1 MKIKITGVLAATL
14 ALTMILPTG
23 AKAFS
28 DNNTTVVTNEEV
40 VSQEL
45 KKIAE
50 EKAALLT
57 KSHGANSVQYAL
69 IDNGKL
75 ILSGQAGK
83 NDMEGGKPLTK
94 DTQYGIGSVS
104 KMYATAAVMK
114 LVDEGKIDLD
124 APVVHYVPDFKM
136 KDGRYKRITPR
147 MLLNHSSGLQGS
159 TLGNAF
165 LFNDN
170 DTYAHD
176 ILLQQLSNQNL
187 KADPGAFSV
196 YCNDGFTLAEILVE
210 RVSGMS
216 FTEFLHQS
224 FTGPL
229 KMNHTKT
236 PQDNKWRDENR
247 AGLYFPAY
255 QGQLPNES
263 VNVIGTGG
271 ISSTAEDMVRFS
283 QLFMRQGKGKGI
295 LSDKVVNAMEQEEYK
310 KGIWP
315 GAGDNI
321 FNYGLGWD
329 SVKLYPFSEYG
340 IKALAKGGDT
350 ALQHAILVVLPEQ
363 KIAAAVLTSGG
374 RSSTNQ
380 LLATELLLATLKEKG
395 TIKEIKPNKSFG
407 KPVKVKMPQGLAKKA
422 GFYSNSETHFK
433 IEITNNGELF
443 LPSNREEKF
452 VYTADGSFINE
463 KGTSKL
469 NFVTEKNG
477 RTYLKE
483 SAYKSH
489 PGLGQSVMTHYLAEK
504 LEDNVLSKKTAAAW
518 AKREGVKFYLV
529 NEKFSSIQYLVQ
541 PKLLTTQIIR
551 KEGSAGYWDGR
562 KITGPNTATHQL
574 QIPVMNGRDTTET
587 HFYTEGGNE
596 YMEMAGLLYVSESNV
611 KPIDR
616 GQSSKVTLEAN
627 GHAKW
632 FTIPQAAAEKR
643 MTVTLPSKGSFAVY
657 DEKGVCANF
666 SIVSGNNKVKLPKN
680 GTIVFAGAPN
690 SEFAISVN

>member
-1 MKIKITGVLAATL
+1 MKNKLTGVLAATL

-28 DNNTTVVTNEEV
+28 DSKTTVVSNVEV
-40 VSQEL
+40 ASQEL
-45 KKIAE
+45 KKIAA

-57 KSHGANSVQYAL
+57 KSHGTTSVQYAL

-75 ILSGQAGK
+75 TLSGQAGK
-83 NDMEGGKPLTK
+83 NDMEGEQPLTK
-94 DTQYGIGSVS
+94 DTLYGIGSVS

-114 LVDEGKIDLD
+114 LVDEGKVDLD
-124 APVVHYVPDFKM
+124 APVVNYVPDFKM

-159 TLGNAF
+159 TLSNAF

-170 DTYAHD
+170 DTYSHD
-176 ILLQQLSNQNL
+176 FLLQQLSNQSL

-216 FTEFLHQS
+216 FTEFLQQR
-224 FTGPL
+224 FTEPL

-236 PQDNKWRDENR
+236 PQDKWRDEKR

-255 QGQLPNES
+255 QGQLPIES

-271 ISSTAEDMVRFS
+271 VSSTAEDMVRFS
-283 QLFMRQGKGKGI
+283 QLFMGQGKGI
-295 LSDKVVNAMEQEEYK
+295 LSDKVVKAMEQEEYK
-310 KGIWP
+310 KGMWP
-315 GAGDNI
+315 GDGDNI

-340 IKALAKGGDT
+340 IKGLAKGGDT

-363 KIAAAVLTSGG
+363 KMAAAVLSSGG

-380 LLATELLLATLKEKG
+380 LLATELLLAVLKEKG
-395 TIKEIKPNKSFG
+395 TIKNIKPNKSFG
-407 KPVKVKMPQGLAKKA
+407 KPIKVKMPQDVAKKA
-422 GFYSNSETHFK
+422 GFYGNSETHFK
-433 IEITNNGELF
+433 IEITKNGELF
-443 LPSNREEKF
+443 LPSNREEKY
-452 VYTADGSFINE
+452 VYTVDGSFINE

-477 RTYLKE
+477 RTYLRE
-483 SAYKSH
+483 STYKST
-489 PGLGQSVMTHYLAEK
+489 PDLGQGAMTHYLAEK

-529 NEKFSSIQYLVQ
+529 NEKFSSIEYLVQ
-541 PKLLTTQIIR
+541 PKLITTQIIR
-551 KEGSAGYWDGR
+551 KEGLAGYWEGR
-562 KITGPNTATHQL
+562 KITGPNTAAHQL

-596 YMEMAGLLYVSESNV
+596 YMEMAGLLYVSGNNV
-611 KPIDR
+611 KPLDA
-616 GQSSKVTLEAN
+616 GQSSKVTLQAN

-632 FTIPQAAAEKR
+632 FTIPQAAAGKR
-643 MTVTLPSKGSFAVY
+643 MTVTLPSKGAFAVY
-657 DEKGVCANF
+657 DENGVCVNF
-666 SIVSGNNKVKLPKN
+666 TIVSGNNKVKLPKN
-680 GTIVFAGAPN
+680 GTVVIAGAPN
-690 SEFAISVN
+690 SEFAITLN

>member
-1 MKIKITGVLAATL
+1 MKNKLTGVLAATL

-28 DNNTTVVTNEEV
+28 DGKTTVVSNAEV
-40 VSQEL
+40 ASQEL
-45 KKIAE
+45 KKIAA

-57 KSHGANSVQYAL
+57 KSHGTTSVQYAL

-75 ILSGQAGK
+75 TLSGQAGK
-83 NDMEGGKPLTK
+83 NDMEGEQPLTK
-94 DTQYGIGSVS
+94 DTLYGIGSVS
-104 KMYATAAVMK
+104 KMYTTAAVMK
-114 LVDEGKIDLD
+114 LVDEGKVDLD
-124 APVVHYVPDFKM
+124 APVVRYVPDFKM

-159 TLGNAF
+159 TLSNAF

-170 DTYAHD
+170 DTYSHD
-176 ILLQQLSNQNL
+176 FLLQQLSNQSL

-216 FTEFLHQS
+216 FTEFLHQR
-224 FTGPL
+224 FTEPL

-236 PQDNKWRDENR
+236 PQDKWRDEKR

-255 QGQLPNES
+255 QGQLPIES

-271 ISSTAEDMVRFS
+271 VSSTAEDMVRFS
-283 QLFMRQGKGKGI
+283 QLFMGQGKGI
-295 LSDKVVNAMEQEEYK
+295 LSDKVVKAMEQEEYK
-310 KGIWP
+310 KGMWP
-315 GAGDNI
+315 GDGDNI

-329 SVKLYPFSEYG
+329 SVKLFPFSEYG
-340 IKALAKGGDT
+340 IKGLAKGGDT

-363 KIAAAVLTSGG
+363 KMAAAVLSSGG

-380 LLATELLLATLKEKG
+380 LLATELLLAVLKEKG
-395 TIKEIKPNKSFG
+395 TIKNIKPNKSFG
-407 KPVKVKMPQGLAKKA
+407 KPVKVKMPQDVAKKA
-422 GFYSNSETHFK
+422 GFYGNSETHFK
-433 IEITNNGELF
+433 IKITKNGELF
-443 LPSNREEKF
+443 LPSNREEKY

-477 RTYLKE
+477 RTYLRE
-483 SAYKSH
+483 STYKST
-489 PGLGQSVMTHYLAEK
+489 PKLGQSAMTHYLAEK

-529 NEKFSSIQYLVQ
+529 NEKFSSIEYLVQ
-541 PKLLTTQIIR
+541 PKLITTQITR
-551 KEGSAGYWDGR
+551 KEGLAGYWEGR

-596 YMEMAGLLYVSESNV
+596 YMEMAGLLYVSGTNV
-611 KPIDR
+611 KPLDA
-616 GQSSKVTLEAN
+616 GQSSKVTLQAN

-632 FTIPQAAAEKR
+632 FTIPQAAAGKK
-643 MTVTLPSKGSFAVY
+643 MTVTLPSKGAFAVY
-657 DEKGVCANF
+657 DDNGVCVNF
-666 SIVSGNNKVKLPKN
+666 TIVSGNNKVKLPKN
-680 GTIVFAGAPN
+680 GTIVIAGAPN
-690 SEFAISVN
+690 SEFAITLN

>member
-1 MKIKITGVLAATL
+1 MKNKLTGVLAATL

-28 DNNTTVVTNEEV
+28 DSKTTVVSNAEV
-40 VSQEL
+40 ASQEL
-45 KKIAE
+45 KKFAA

-57 KSHGANSVQYAL
+57 KSHGTTSVQYAL

-75 ILSGQAGK
+75 TLSGQAGK
-83 NDMEGGKPLTK
+83 NDMEGEQPLTK
-94 DTQYGIGSVS
+94 DTLYGIGSVS

-114 LVDEGKIDLD
+114 LVDEGKVDLD
-124 APVVHYVPDFKM
+124 APVVNYVPDFKM

-159 TLGNAF
+159 TLSNAF

-170 DTYAHD
+170 DTYSHD
-176 ILLQQLSNQNL
+176 FLLQQLSNQSL

-216 FTEFLHQS
+216 FTEFLHQR
-224 FTGPL
+224 FTEPL

-236 PQDNKWRDENR
+236 PQDKWRDEKR

-255 QGQLPNES
+255 QGQLPIES

-271 ISSTAEDMVRFS
+271 VSSTAEDMVRFS
-283 QLFMRQGKGKGI
+283 QLFMGQGKGI
-295 LSDKVVNAMEQEEYK
+295 LSDKVVKAMEQEEYK
-310 KGIWP
+310 KGMWP
-315 GAGDNI
+315 GDGDNI

-340 IKALAKGGDT
+340 IRGLAKGGDT

-363 KIAAAVLTSGG
+363 KMAAAVLSSGG

-380 LLATELLLATLKEKG
+380 LLATELLLAVLKEKG
-395 TIKEIKPNKSFG
+395 TIKNIKPNKSFG
-407 KPVKVKMPQGLAKKA
+407 KPVKVKMPQDVGKKA
-422 GFYSNSETHFK
+422 GFYGNSETHFK
-433 IEITNNGELF
+433 IEITKNGELF
-443 LPSNREEKF
+443 LPSNQEEKY

-477 RTYLKE
+477 RTYLRE
-483 SAYKSH
+483 STYKST
-489 PGLGQSVMTHYLAEK
+489 PDLGQGAMTHYLAEK

-529 NEKFSSIQYLVQ
+529 NEKFSSIEYLVQ
-541 PKLLTTQIIR
+541 PKLITTQITR
-551 KEGSAGYWDGR
+551 KEGLAGYWEGR

-596 YMEMAGLLYVSESNV
+596 YMEMAGLLYVSGANV
-611 KPIDR
+611 KPLDA
-616 GQSSKVTLEAN
+616 GQSSKVTLQAN

-632 FTIPQAAAEKR
+632 FTIPQAAAGKM
-643 MTVTLPSKGSFAVY
+643 MTVTLPSKGAFAVY
-657 DEKGVCANF
+657 DENGVCVNF
-666 SIVSGNNKVKLPKN
+666 TIVSGNNKVKLPKN
-680 GTIVFAGAPN
+680 GTVVIAGAPN
-690 SEFAISVN
+690 SEFAITLN

>member
-1 MKIKITGVLAATL
+1 MKNKLTGVLAATL

-28 DNNTTVVTNEEV
+28 DSKTTVVSNVEV
-40 VSQEL
+40 ASQEL
-45 KKIAE
+45 KKIAA

-57 KSHGANSVQYAL
+57 KSHGTTSVQYAL

-75 ILSGQAGK
+75 TLSGQAGK
-83 NDMEGGKPLTK
+83 NDMEGEQPLTK
-94 DTQYGIGSVS
+94 DTLYGIGSVS

-114 LVDEGKIDLD
+114 LVDEGKVDLD
-124 APVVHYVPDFKM
+124 APVVNYVPDFKM

-159 TLGNAF
+159 TLSNAF

-170 DTYAHD
+170 DTYSHD
-176 ILLQQLSNQNL
+176 FLLQQLSNQSL

-216 FTEFLHQS
+216 FTEFLHQR
-224 FTGPL
+224 FTEPL

-236 PQDNKWRDENR
+236 PQDKWRDEKR

-255 QGQLPNES
+255 QGQLPIES

-271 ISSTAEDMVRFS
+271 VSSTAEDMVRFS
-283 QLFMRQGKGKGI
+283 QLFMGQGKGI
-295 LSDKVVNAMEQEEYK
+295 LSDKVVKAMEQEEYK
-310 KGIWP
+310 KGMWP
-315 GAGDNI
+315 GDGDNI

-340 IKALAKGGDT
+340 IKGLAKGGDT

-363 KIAAAVLTSGG
+363 KMAAAVLSSGG

-380 LLATELLLATLKEKG
+380 LLATELLLAVLKEKG
-395 TIKEIKPNKSFG
+395 TIKNIKPNKSFG
-407 KPVKVKMPQGLAKKA
+407 KPVKVKMPQDVAKKA
-422 GFYSNSETHFK
+422 GFYGNSETHFK
-433 IEITNNGELF
+433 IEITKNGELF
-443 LPSNREEKF
+443 LPSNREEKY
-452 VYTADGSFINE
+452 VYTVDGSFINE

-477 RTYLKE
+477 RTYLRE
-483 SAYKSH
+483 STYKST
-489 PGLGQSVMTHYLAEK
+489 PDLGQGAMTHYLAEK

-529 NEKFSSIQYLVQ
+529 NEKFSSIEYLVQ
-541 PKLLTTQIIR
+541 PKLITTQITR
-551 KEGSAGYWDGR
+551 KEGLAGYWEGR
-562 KITGPNTATHQL
+562 KITGPNTAAHQL

-596 YMEMAGLLYVSESNV
+596 YMEMAGLLYVSGNNV
-611 KPIDR
+611 KPLDA
-616 GQSSKVTLEAN
+616 GQSSKVTLQAN

-632 FTIPQAAAEKR
+632 FTIPQAAAGKR
-643 MTVTLPSKGSFAVY
+643 MTVTLPSKGAFVVY
-657 DEKGVCANF
+657 DENGVCVNF
-666 SIVSGNNKVKLPKN
+666 TIVSGNNKVKLPKN
-680 GTIVFAGAPN
+680 GTVVIAGAPN
-690 SEFAISVN
+690 SEFAITLN

>member
-1 MKIKITGVLAATL
+1 MKNKLTGVLAATL

-28 DNNTTVVTNEEV
+28 DSKTTVVSNAEV
-40 VSQEL
+40 ARQEL
-45 KKIAE
+45 KKIAA

-57 KSHGANSVQYAL
+57 KSHGTTSVQYAL

-75 ILSGQAGK
+75 TLSGQAGK
-83 NDMEGGKPLTK
+83 NDMEGEQPLTK
-94 DTQYGIGSVS
+94 DTLYGIGSVS

-114 LVDEGKIDLD
+114 LVDEGKVDLD
-124 APVVHYVPDFKM
+124 APVVNYVPDFKM

-159 TLGNAF
+159 TLSNAF

-170 DTYAHD
+170 DTYSHD
-176 ILLQQLSNQNL
+176 LLLQQLSNQSL

-216 FTEFLHQS
+216 FTEFLHQR
-224 FTGPL
+224 FTEPL

-236 PQDNKWRDENR
+236 PQDKSRDEKR

-255 QGQLPNES
+255 QGQLPIES

-271 ISSTAEDMVRFS
+271 VSSTAEDMVRFS
-283 QLFMRQGKGKGI
+283 QLFMGQGKGI
-295 LSDKVVNAMEQEEYK
+295 LSDKVVKAMEQEEYK
-310 KGIWP
+310 KGMWP
-315 GAGDNI
+315 GDGDNI

-329 SVKLYPFSEYG
+329 SVKLYTFSEYG
-340 IKALAKGGDT
+340 IKGLAKGGDT

-363 KIAAAVLTSGG
+363 KMAAAVLSSGG

-380 LLATELLLATLKEKG
+380 LLATELLLAVLKEKG
-395 TIKEIKPNKSFG
+395 TIKNIKPNKSFG
-407 KPVKVKMPQGLAKKA
+407 KPVKVKMPQDVAKKA
-422 GFYSNSETHFK
+422 GFYGNSETHFK
-433 IEITNNGELF
+433 IEITKNGELF
-443 LPSNREEKF
+443 LPSNREEKY
-452 VYTADGSFINE
+452 VYTADGSFTNE

-477 RTYLKE
+477 RTYLRE
-483 SAYKSH
+483 STYKST
-489 PGLGQSVMTHYLAEK
+489 PDLGQGAMTHYLAEK

-529 NEKFSSIQYLVQ
+529 NEKFSSIEYLVQ
-541 PKLLTTQIIR
+541 PKLITTQITR
-551 KEGSAGYWDGR
+551 KEGLAGYWEGR

-596 YMEMAGLLYVSESNV
+596 YMEMAGLLYVSGTNV
-611 KPIDR
+611 KPLDA
-616 GQSSKVTLEAN
+616 GQSSKVTLQAN

-632 FTIPQAAAEKR
+632 FTIPQAAAGKR
-643 MTVTLPSKGSFAVY
+643 MTVTLPSKGAFAVY
-657 DEKGVCANF
+657 DENGVCVNF
-666 SIVSGNNKVKLPKN
+666 TIVSGNNKVKLPKN
-680 GTIVFAGAPN
+680 GTVVIAGAPN
-690 SEFAISVN
+690 SEFAITLN

>member
-1 MKIKITGVLAATL
+1 MKNELTGVLAVAL

-23 AKAFS
+23 AKVFS
-28 DNNTTVVTNEEV
+28 DSKTTVVTGEEV
-40 VSQEL
+40 ASQEL
-45 KKIAE
+45 KKIAA

-57 KSHGANSVQYAL
+57 KSHGATSVQYAL

-83 NDMEGGKPLTK
+83 NDMEGKQPLTK
-94 DTQYGIGSVS
+94 DTLYGIGSVS

-114 LVDEGKIDLD
+114 LVDEGKVDLD
-124 APVVHYVPDFKM
+124 APVVRYVPDFEM

-159 TLGNAF
+159 TLSNAF

-176 ILLQQLSNQNL
+176 VLLQQLSKQNL

-216 FTEFLHQS
+216 FTEFLHQR
-224 FTGPL
+224 FTEPL
-229 KMNHTKT
+229 KMHRTKT
-236 PQDNKWRDENR
+236 PQDKWRDEKR
-247 AGLYFPAY
+247 AGLYFPPY
-255 QGQLPNES
+255 QGQLPIES

-283 QLFMRQGKGKGI
+283 QLFMGQGKGI
-295 LSDKVVNAMEQEEYK
+295 LSDKVVKAMEQEEYK
-310 KGIWP
+310 KGMWP
-315 GAGDNI
+315 GDGDNI

-329 SVKLYPFSEYG
+329 SVKLYPFSEYE

-363 KIAAAVLTSGG
+363 RMAVAVLSSGG

-380 LLATELLLATLKEKG
+380 LMATELLLAALKENG
-395 TIKEIKPNKSFG
+395 TIKDVKPNKSFG
-407 KPVKVKMPQGLAKKA
+407 KPVKVKMPQDVAKNA
-422 GFYSNSETHFK
+422 GFYGNSETHFK
-433 IEITNNGELF
+433 IEITKKGELF
-443 LPSNREEKF
+443 LTSNREEKY

-469 NFVTEKNG
+469 NFVIEKNG

-483 SAYKSH
+483 STYKSH
-489 PGLGQSVMTHYLAEK
+489 PGLGQGVMTHYLAEK

-529 NEKFSSIQYLVQ
+529 NEKFSSIEYLVQ
-541 PKLLTTQIIR
+541 PKLIITQINR
-551 KEGSAGYWDGR
+551 DEGLAGYWDGK
-562 KITGPNTATHQL
+562 KIIGPNTATHQL

-596 YMEMAGLLYVSESNV
+596 YMEMAGLLYVSGSNV
-611 KPIDR
+611 KPLDVGR
-616 GQSSKVTLEAN
+616 SSKVTLQAN

-632 FTIPQAAAEKR
+632 FTIPKAAAGK
-643 MTVTLPSKGSFAVY
+643 MMNVTLPSKGSFVVY
-657 DEKGVCANF
+657 DEKGVCVNF
-666 SIVSGNNKVKLPKN
+666 TVVSGNNKVKLPKN
-680 GTIVFAGAPN
+680 GTVVFAGAPN
-690 SEFAISVN
+690 SEFVISVN

>member
-1 MKIKITGVLAATL
+1 MKNKLTGVLAATL

-28 DNNTTVVTNEEV
+28 DSKTTVVSNAEV
-40 VSQEL
+40 ASQEL
-45 KKIAE
+45 KKIAA

-57 KSHGANSVQYAL
+57 KSHGTTSVQYAL

-75 ILSGQAGK
+75 TLSGQAGK
-83 NDMEGGKPLTK
+83 NDMEGEQPLTK
-94 DTQYGIGSVS
+94 DTLYGIGSVS

-114 LVDEGKIDLD
+114 LVDEGKVDLD
-124 APVVHYVPDFKM
+124 APVVNYVPDFKM
-136 KDGRYKRITPR
+136 KDGRYKCITPR

-159 TLGNAF
+159 TLSNAF

-170 DTYAHD
+170 DTYSRD
-176 ILLQQLSNQNL
+176 FLLQQLSNQSL

-216 FTEFLHQS
+216 FTEFLHQR
-224 FTGPL
+224 FTEPL

-236 PQDNKWRDENR
+236 PQDKWRDEKR

-255 QGQLPNES
+255 QGQLPIES

-271 ISSTAEDMVRFS
+271 VSSTAEDMVRFS
-283 QLFMRQGKGKGI
+283 QLFMGQGKGL
-295 LSDKVVNAMEQEEYK
+295 LSDKVVKAMEQEEYK
-310 KGIWP
+310 KGMWP
-315 GAGDNI
+315 GDGDNI

-340 IKALAKGGDT
+340 IKGLAKGGDT

-363 KIAAAVLTSGG
+363 KMAAAVLSSGG

-380 LLATELLLATLKEKG
+380 LLATELLLAVLKEKG
-395 TIKEIKPNKSFG
+395 TIKSIKPNKSFG
-407 KPVKVKMPQGLAKKA
+407 KPVKVKMPQDVAKKA
-422 GFYSNSETHFK
+422 GFYGNSETHFK
-433 IEITNNGELF
+433 IEIMKNGELL
-443 LPSNREEKF
+443 LPSNREEKY

-477 RTYLKE
+477 RTYLRE
-483 SAYKSH
+483 STYKST
-489 PGLGQSVMTHYLAEK
+489 PDLGQGAMTHYLAEK

-529 NEKFSSIQYLVQ
+529 NEKFSSIEYLVQ
-541 PKLLTTQIIR
+541 PKLITTQITR
-551 KEGSAGYWDGR
+551 KEGLAGYWEGR

-596 YMEMAGLLYVSESNV
+596 YMEMAGLLYVSGTNL
-611 KPIDR
+611 KPLDA
-616 GQSSKVTLEAN
+616 GQSSKVTLQAN

-632 FTIPQAAAEKR
+632 FTIPQAATGKR
-643 MTVTLPSKGSFAVY
+643 MTVTLPSKGAFAVY
-657 DEKGVCANF
+657 DENGVCVNF
-666 SIVSGNNKVKLPKN
+666 TIVSGNNKVKLPKN
-680 GTIVFAGAPN
+680 GTVVIAGAPN
-690 SEFAISVN
+690 SEFAITLN

>member
-1 MKIKITGVLAATL
+1 MKNKLTGVLAATL

-28 DNNTTVVTNEEV
+28 DSKTTVVSNVEV
-40 VSQEL
+40 ASQEL
-45 KKIAE
+45 KKIAA

-57 KSHGANSVQYAL
+57 KSHGTTSVQYAL

-75 ILSGQAGK
+75 TLSGQAGK
-83 NDMEGGKPLTK
+83 NDMEGEQPLTK
-94 DTQYGIGSVS
+94 DTLYGIGSVS

-114 LVDEGKIDLD
+114 LVDEGKVDLD
-124 APVVHYVPDFKM
+124 APVVNYVPDFKM

-159 TLGNAF
+159 TLSNAF

-170 DTYAHD
+170 DTYSHD
-176 ILLQQLSNQNL
+176 FLLQQLSNQSL

-216 FTEFLHQS
+216 FTEFLHQR
-224 FTGPL
+224 FTEPL

-236 PQDNKWRDENR
+236 PQDKWRDEKR

-255 QGQLPNES
+255 QGQLPIES

-271 ISSTAEDMVRFS
+271 VSSTAEDMVRFS
-283 QLFMRQGKGKGI
+283 QLFMGQGKGI
-295 LSDKVVNAMEQEEYK
+295 LSDKVVKAMEQEEYK
-310 KGIWP
+310 KGMWP
-315 GAGDNI
+315 GDGDNI

-340 IKALAKGGDT
+340 IKGLAKGGDT

-363 KIAAAVLTSGG
+363 KMAAAVLSSGG

-380 LLATELLLATLKEKG
+380 LLATELLLAVLKEKG
-395 TIKEIKPNKSFG
+395 TIKNIKPNKSFG
-407 KPVKVKMPQGLAKKA
+407 KPVKVKMPQDVAKKA
-422 GFYSNSETHFK
+422 GFYGNSETHFK
-433 IEITNNGELF
+433 IEITKNGELF
-443 LPSNREEKF
+443 LPSNREEKY
-452 VYTADGSFINE
+452 VYTVDGSFINE

-477 RTYLKE
+477 RTYLRE
-483 SAYKSH
+483 STYKST
-489 PGLGQSVMTHYLAEK
+489 PDLGQGAMTHYLAEK

-529 NEKFSSIQYLVQ
+529 NEKFSSIEYLVQ
-541 PKLLTTQIIR
+541 PKLITTQIIR
-551 KEGSAGYWDGR
+551 KEGLAGYWEGR
-562 KITGPNTATHQL
+562 KITGPNTAAHQL
-574 QIPVMNGRDTTET
+574 QIPMMNGRDTTET

-596 YMEMAGLLYVSESNV
+596 YMEMAGLLYVSGNNV
-611 KPIDR
+611 KPLDA
-616 GQSSKVTLEAN
+616 GQSSKVTLQAN

-632 FTIPQAAAEKR
+632 FTIPQAAAGKR
-643 MTVTLPSKGSFAVY
+643 MTVTLPSKGAFAVY
-657 DEKGVCANF
+657 DENGVCVNF
-666 SIVSGNNKVKLPKN
+666 TIVSGNNKVKLPKN
-680 GTIVFAGAPN
+680 GTVVIAGAPN
-690 SEFAISVN
+690 SEFAITLN

>member
-1 MKIKITGVLAATL
+1 MKNKLTGVLAATL

-28 DNNTTVVTNEEV
+28 DSKTTVVSNTEV
-40 VSQEL
+40 ASQEL
-45 KKIAE
+45 KKIAA

-57 KSHGANSVQYAL
+57 KSHGTTSVQYAL

-75 ILSGQAGK
+75 TLSGQAGK
-83 NDMEGGKPLTK
+83 NDMEGEQPLTK
-94 DTQYGIGSVS
+94 DTLYGIGSVS

-114 LVDEGKIDLD
+114 LVDEGKVDLD
-124 APVVHYVPDFKM
+124 APVVNYVPDFKM

-159 TLGNAF
+159 TLSNAF

-170 DTYAHD
+170 DTYSHD
-176 ILLQQLSNQNL
+176 FLLQQLSNQSL

-216 FTEFLHQS
+216 FTEFLHQR
-224 FTGPL
+224 FTEPL

-236 PQDNKWRDENR
+236 PQDKWRNEKR

-255 QGQLPNES
+255 QGQLPIES

-271 ISSTAEDMVRFS
+271 VSSTAEDMVRFS
-283 QLFMRQGKGKGI
+283 QLFMGQGKGI
-295 LSDKVVNAMEQEEYK
+295 LSDKVVKAMEQEEYK
-310 KGIWP
+310 KGMWP
-315 GAGDNI
+315 GDGDNI

-340 IKALAKGGDT
+340 IKGLAKGGDT

-363 KIAAAVLTSGG
+363 KMAAAVLSSGG

-380 LLATELLLATLKEKG
+380 LLATELLLAVLKEKG
-395 TIKEIKPNKSFG
+395 TIKSIKPNKSFG
-407 KPVKVKMPQGLAKKA
+407 KPVKVKMPQDVAKKA
-422 GFYSNSETHFK
+422 GFYGNSETHFK
-433 IEITNNGELF
+433 IEITKNGELL
-443 LPSNREEKF
+443 LPSNREEKY

-477 RTYLKE
+477 RTYLRE
-483 SAYKSH
+483 STYKST
-489 PGLGQSVMTHYLAEK
+489 PDLGQGAMTHYLAEK

-529 NEKFSSIQYLVQ
+529 NEKFSSIEYLVQ
-541 PKLLTTQIIR
+541 PKLITTQITR
-551 KEGSAGYWDGR
+551 KEGLAGYWEGR

-596 YMEMAGLLYVSESNV
+596 YMEMAGLLYVSGTNV
-611 KPIDR
+611 KPLDA
-616 GQSSKVTLEAN
+616 GQSSKVTLQAN

-632 FTIPQAAAEKR
+632 FTIPQAAAGKR
-643 MTVTLPSKGSFAVY
+643 MTVTLPSKGAFAVY
-657 DEKGVCANF
+657 DENGVCVNF
-666 SIVSGNNKVKLPKN
+666 TIVSGNNKVKLPKN
-680 GTIVFAGAPN
+680 GTVVIAGAPN
-690 SEFAISVN
+690 SEFAITLN

>member
-1 MKIKITGVLAATL
+1 MKNKLTGVLAATL

-28 DNNTTVVTNEEV
+28 DSKTTVVSNVEV
-40 VSQEL
+40 ASQEL
-45 KKIAE
+45 KKIAA

-57 KSHGANSVQYAL
+57 KSHGTTSVQYAL

-75 ILSGQAGK
+75 TLSGQAGK
-83 NDMEGGKPLTK
+83 NDMEGEQPLTK
-94 DTQYGIGSVS
+94 DTLYGIGSVS

-114 LVDEGKIDLD
+114 LVDEGKVDLD
-124 APVVHYVPDFKM
+124 APVVNYVPDFKM

-159 TLGNAF
+159 TLSNAF

-170 DTYAHD
+170 DTYSHD
-176 ILLQQLSNQNL
+176 FLLQQLSNQSL

-216 FTEFLHQS
+216 FTEFLHQR
-224 FTGPL
+224 FTEPL

-236 PQDNKWRDENR
+236 PQDKWRDEKR

-255 QGQLPNES
+255 QGQLPIES

-271 ISSTAEDMVRFS
+271 VSSTAEDMVRFS
-283 QLFMRQGKGKGI
+283 QLFMGQGKGI
-295 LSDKVVNAMEQEEYK
+295 LSDKVVKAMEQEEYK
-310 KGIWP
+310 KGMWP
-315 GAGDNI
+315 GDGDNI

-340 IKALAKGGDT
+340 IKGLAKGGDT

-363 KIAAAVLTSGG
+363 KMAAAVLSSGG

-380 LLATELLLATLKEKG
+380 LLATELLLAVLKEKG
-395 TIKEIKPNKSFG
+395 TIKNIKPNKSFG
-407 KPVKVKMPQGLAKKA
+407 KPVKVKMPQDVAKKA
-422 GFYSNSETHFK
+422 GFYGNSETHFK
-433 IEITNNGELF
+433 IEITKNGELF
-443 LPSNREEKF
+443 LPSNREEKY
-452 VYTADGSFINE
+452 VYTVDGSFINE
-463 KGTSKL
+463 NGTSKL

-477 RTYLKE
+477 RTYLRE
-483 SAYKSH
+483 STYKST
-489 PGLGQSVMTHYLAEK
+489 PDLGQGAMTHYLAEK

-529 NEKFSSIQYLVQ
+529 NEKFSSIEYLVQ
-541 PKLLTTQIIR
+541 PKLITTQIIR
-551 KEGSAGYWDGR
+551 KEGLAGYWEGR
-562 KITGPNTATHQL
+562 KITGPNTAAHQL

-596 YMEMAGLLYVSESNV
+596 YMEMAGLLYVSGNNV
-611 KPIDR
+611 KPLDA
-616 GQSSKVTLEAN
+616 GQSSKVTLQAN

-632 FTIPQAAAEKR
+632 FTIPQAAAGKR
-643 MTVTLPSKGSFAVY
+643 MTVTLPSKGAFAVY
-657 DEKGVCANF
+657 DENGVCVNF
-666 SIVSGNNKVKLPKN
+666 TIVSGNNKVKLPKN
-680 GTIVFAGAPN
+680 GTVVIAGAPN
-690 SEFAISVN
+690 SEFAITLN

>member
-1 MKIKITGVLAATL
+1 MKNKLTGVLAVTL

-28 DNNTTVVTNEEV
+28 DSKTTVVSNAEV
-40 VSQEL
+40 ASQEL
-45 KKIAE
+45 KKIAA

-57 KSHGANSVQYAL
+57 KSHGTTSVQYAL

-75 ILSGQAGK
+75 TLSGQAGK
-83 NDMEGGKPLTK
+83 NDMEGEQPLTK
-94 DTQYGIGSVS
+94 DTLYGIGSVS

-114 LVDEGKIDLD
+114 LVDEGTVDLD
-124 APVVHYVPDFKM
+124 APVVNYVPDFNM
-136 KDGRYKRITPR
+136 KDVRYKRITPR

-159 TLGNAF
+159 TLSNAF

-170 DTYAHD
+170 DTYSHD
-176 ILLQQLSNQNL
+176 FLLQQLSNQSL

-216 FTEFLHQS
+216 FTKFLHQR
-224 FTGPL
+224 FTEPL

-236 PQDNKWRDENR
+236 PQDKWRDEKR

-255 QGQLPNES
+255 QGQLPIES

-271 ISSTAEDMVRFS
+271 VSSTAEDMVRFS
-283 QLFMRQGKGKGI
+283 QLFIGQGKGI
-295 LSDKVVNAMEQEEYK
+295 LSDKVVKAMEQEEYK
-310 KGIWP
+310 KGMWP
-315 GAGDNI
+315 GDGDNI

-340 IKALAKGGDT
+340 IKGLAKGGDT

-363 KIAAAVLTSGG
+363 KMAAAVLSSGG

-380 LLATELLLATLKEKG
+380 LLATELLLAALKEKG
-395 TIKEIKPNKSFG
+395 TIKNIKPNKSFG
-407 KPVKVKMPQGLAKKA
+407 KPAKVKMPQDVAKKA
-422 GFYSNSETHFK
+422 GFYGNSETHFK
-433 IEITNNGELF
+433 IEITKNGELF
-443 LPSNREEKF
+443 LPSNQEEKY

-477 RTYLKE
+477 RTYLRE
-483 SAYKSH
+483 STYKST
-489 PGLGQSVMTHYLAEK
+489 PDLGQGVMTHYLAEK

-529 NEKFSSIQYLVQ
+529 NEKFSSIEYLVQ
-541 PKLLTTQIIR
+541 PKLITTQITR
-551 KEGSAGYWDGR
+551 KEGLAGYWEGR

-596 YMEMAGLLYVSESNV
+596 YMEMAGLLYVSGTNV
-611 KPIDR
+611 KPLDA
-616 GQSSKVTLEAN
+616 GQSSKVTLQAN

-632 FTIPQAAAEKR
+632 FTIPQAAAGKR
-643 MTVTLPSKGSFAVY
+643 MTVTLPSKGAFAVY
-657 DEKGVCANF
+657 DESGVCVNF
-666 SIVSGNNKVKLPKN
+666 TIVSGNNKVKLPKN
-680 GTIVFAGAPN
+680 GTVVIAGAPN
-690 SEFAISVN
+690 SEFAITLN